1 MKKVFVFFVM
11 LFVFGVISCMAQ
23 PVHLTQP
30 YTITEPVDSAYLL
43 VWKGTDINKCPLVDF
58 GDYTQLNRDSLTIY
72 KVSTASSLY
81 NFDLTATGETI
92 RVAGVV
98 FKDSLSSDLIV
109 GPFTVLPKKPGRM
122 ILGPLQ
128 ITL

>member
-1 MKKVFVFFVM
+1 MKKLFVLFVLM
-11 LFVFGVISCMAQ
+11 FVFGVIGCMAQ

-30 YTITEPVDSAYLL
+30 YTITEPVDSGYIV
-43 VWKGTDINKCPLVDF
+43 VWEGDDISKCPLTDF
-58 GDYTQLNRDSLTIY
+58 GDFTKINKDSVTIY
-72 KVSTASSLY
+72 KVSSVGSSFS
-81 NFDLTATGETI
+81 FDLTATGETI

-98 FKDSLSSDLIV
+98 FKDTLASDLIV